1 MRAAQLKAV
10 LPRELLASVVVFLVA
25 LPLCMGIAI
34 ASGMPPAKGLITGII
49 GGLVVGWM
57 AGSPLQVSGPAAG
70 LAVLVFELVRQHGI
84 AMLGPIL
91 LLAGFLQLLAGRL
104 RLGCWFRVTAPAVV
118 YGMLA
123 GIGVLIV
130 LSQVHVMLDGIPQPS
145 GLDNLTGFPAA
156 VAKAIPSL
164 GWQAGLLGLATML
177 VMWSWDKL
185 RPHGIAVLGPI
196 LLVAGF
202 LQLLAGRLRLG
213 CWFRVTAPAVVYGM
227 LAGIGVLIVLS
238 QVHVMLDGA
247 PQPSGLDNLTG
258 FPAAVAKAIP
268 GLGWQAG
275 LLGLATMLVMWSWDK
290 LRPHKLRF
298 IPGAL
303 LGVGLTTG
311 ASLLLALQVKR
322 VQVPENLADAIDWLR
337 PADLLNLADP
347 NLLIAAFAVAFIA
360 SAETLLSAAAVDR
373 MHNGQRS
380 DFDKELSAQGVGNML
395 CGLVGA
401 LPMTGVIVRSSA
413 NVQAGATTRLSAIFH
428 GVWLLAFVLLLS
440 SVLQSIPVA
449 SLAGVLVYT
458 GIKLVDLKAFRG
470 LGRYGRMPMFTYGA
484 TALAIIFTDLLTGVL
499 VGFGLT
505 LAKLAWKASR
515 LKISLIDLP
524 GADEMELRLIGAA
537 TFLKVPALTQILS
550 RVPAGSTVH
559 VPLNNLSYIDHSC
572 LELFE
577 EWGRANAA
585 KGSRLM
591 IEPRGLKRRL
601 EGRIRTTTGL
611 GSA

>member
-91 LLAGFLQLLAGRL
+91 LL
-104 RLGCWFRVTAPAVV
+104 
-118 YGMLA
+118 
-123 GIGVLIV
+123 
-130 LSQVHVMLDGIPQPS
+130 
-145 GLDNLTGFPAA
+145 
-156 VAKAIPSL
+156 
-164 GWQAGLLGLATML
+164 
-177 VMWSWDKL
+177 
-185 RPHGIAVLGPI
+185 
-196 LLVAGF
+196 AGF

-413 NVQAGATTRLSAIFH
+413 NVQAGATTRLSAMFH
-428 GVWLLAFVLLLS
+428 GVWLLALLLS

-524 GADEMELRLIGAA
+524 GVDEMELRLIGAA

>member
-49 GGLVVGWM
+49 GGLVVGWL

-70 LAVLVFELVRQHGI
+70 LAVLVFELVRQHGM

-91 LLAGFLQLLAGRL
+91 LLAGFLQLVAGRL

-130 LSQVHVMLDGIPQPS
+130 LSQVHVMLDGVPQPS

-156 VAKAIPSL
+156 VAE
-164 GWQAGLLGLATML
+164 
-177 VMWSWDKL
+177 
-185 RPHGIAVLGPI
+185 
-196 LLVAGF
+196 
-202 LQLLAGRLRLG
+202 
-213 CWFRVTAPAVVYGM
+213 
-227 LAGIGVLIVLS
+227 
-238 QVHVMLDGA
+238 
-247 PQPSGLDNLTG
+247 
-258 FPAAVAKAIP
+258 AIP

-275 LLGLATMLVMWSWDK
+275 LLGLTTMLVMWAWDK

-298 IPGAL
+298 VPGAL

-347 NLLIAAFAVAFIA
+347 SLLVAAFAVAFIA

-413 NVQAGATTRLSAIFH
+413 NVQAGATTRLSAMFH

-470 LGRYGRMPMFTYGA
+470 LGRYGRMPMFTYAA
-484 TALAIIFTDLLTGVL
+484 TALAIIFSDLLTGVL

-515 LKISLIDLP
+515 LKISLIELP
-524 GADEMELRLIGAA
+524 VAGEMELRLTGAA

-550 RVPAGSTVH
+550 RVPAGSSVH

-572 LELFE
+572 LELLE
-577 EWGRANAA
+577 DWGRASA
-585 KGSRLM
+585 GSGSTLV
-591 IEPRGLKRRL
+591 IESRRLKRRV
-601 EGRIRTTTGL
+601 EGRARTTVGL
-611 GSA
+611 GA

>member
-185 RPHGIAVLGPI
+185 RPH
-196 LLVAGF
+196 
-202 LQLLAGRLRLG
+202 
-213 CWFRVTAPAVVYGM
+213 
-227 LAGIGVLIVLS
+227 
-238 QVHVMLDGA
+238 
-247 PQPSGLDNLTG
+247 
-258 FPAAVAKAIP
+258 
-268 GLGWQAG
+268 
-275 LLGLATMLVMWSWDK
+275 
-290 LRPHKLRF
+290 KLRF

-311 ASLLLALQVKR
+311 ASLLLALQVKS

-524 GADEMELRLIGAA
+524 GVDEMELRLIGAA

>member
-1 MRAAQLKAV
+1 MRTAQLKAV

-70 LAVLVFELVRQHGI
+70 LAVLVFEVVRQHGM

-91 LLAGFLQLLAGRL
+91 LLAGFLQLVAGRL

-130 LSQVHVMLDGIPQPS
+130 LSQLHVMLDGTPKPS
-145 GLDNLTGFPAA
+145 GLDNLAGFPQA
-156 VAKAIPSL
+156 VAQAIPTL
-164 GWQAGLLGLATML
+164 GWQAGLLGLATIG

-185 RPHGIAVLGPI
+185 RP
-196 LLVAGF
+196 
-202 LQLLAGRLRLG
+202 Q
-213 CWFRVTAPAVVYGM
+213 
-227 LAGIGVLIVLS
+227 
-238 QVHVMLDGA
+238 
-247 PQPSGLDNLTG
+247 
-258 FPAAVAKAIP
+258 
-268 GLGWQAG
+268 
-275 LLGLATMLVMWSWDK
+275 K
-290 LRPHKLRF
+290 LCF
-298 IPGAL
+298 VPGAL
-303 LGVGLTTG
+303 LGVGLTT
-311 ASLLLALQVKR
+311 AVSLVMALQVKR
-322 VQVPENLADAIDWLR
+322 VEVPDNLADAIDWLR
-337 PADLLNLADP
+337 PADLLNFADP
-347 NLLIAAFAVAFIA
+347 ALLIAAFAVAFIA

-380 DFDKELSAQGVGNML
+380 DFDKELTAQGVGNML
-395 CGLVGA
+395 CGVLGA

-413 NVQAGATTRLSAIFH
+413 NVQAGATTRLSTMFH
-428 GVWLLAFVLLLS
+428 GLWLLAFVLLLS

-458 GIKLVDLKAFRG
+458 GIKLVDIKAFRG
-470 LGRYGRMPMFTYGA
+470 LARYGRIPMLTYGA
-484 TALAIIFTDLLTGVL
+484 TALSIIFTDLLTGVL
-499 VGFGLT
+499 LGFGLT
-505 LAKLAWKASR
+505 LANLAWKAAR

-524 GADEMELRLIGAA
+524 RSGEMELRLNGSA
-537 TFLKVPALTQILS
+537 TFLKVPALTQVLA
-550 RVPAGSTVH
+550 RVPAGSIVH
-559 VPLNNLSYIDHSC
+559 VPLSNLSYIDHSC

-585 KGSRLM
+585 KGSKLI
-591 IEPRGLKRRL
+591 IEPQGLKRRL
-601 EGRIRTTTGL
+601 EGRLRTTRGL
-611 GSA
+611 GSATA

>member
-49 GGLVVGWM
+49 GGLVVGWL

-91 LLAGFLQLLAGRL
+91 LLAGFLQLVAGRL

-130 LSQVHVMLDGIPQPS
+130 LSQIHVMLDGVPKPS
-145 GLDNLTGFPAA
+145 GLDNLSGFPAA
-156 VAKAIPSL
+156 VAQAIPSL
-164 GWQAGLLGLATML
+164 GWQAGLLGLGTML
-177 VMWSWDKL
+177 VMWTWDKW
-185 RPHGIAVLGPI
+185 RP
-196 LLVAGF
+196 
-202 LQLLAGRLRLG
+202 Q
-213 CWFRVTAPAVVYGM
+213 
-227 LAGIGVLIVLS
+227 
-238 QVHVMLDGA
+238 
-247 PQPSGLDNLTG
+247 
-258 FPAAVAKAIP
+258 
-268 GLGWQAG
+268 
-275 LLGLATMLVMWSWDK
+275 
-290 LRPHKLRF
+290 KLRF
-298 IPGAL
+298 VPGAL

-322 VQVPENLADAIDWLR
+322 VEVPDNLAEAIDWLR

-380 DFDKELSAQGVGNML
+380 DFDKELTAQGVGNML
-395 CGLVGA
+395 CGIVGA

-413 NVQAGATTRLSAIFH
+413 NVQAGATTRFSAIFH

-440 SVLQSIPVA
+440 SVLQSIPIA

-458 GIKLVDLKAFRG
+458 GFKLVDLKAFRG
-470 LGRYGRMPMFTYGA
+470 LARYGRMPMFTYAA

-515 LKISLIDLP
+515 LKISLVDLP
-524 GADEMELRLIGAA
+524 QANEMELRLNGAA
-537 TFLKVPALTQILS
+537 TFLKVPALTQILAQ
-550 RVPAGSTVH
+550 VPAGNTLH
-559 VPLNNLSYIDHSC
+559 VPLNYLSYIDHAC

-585 KGSRLM
+585 KGSKLM

-601 EGRIRTTTGL
+601 EGRLRTTTGI
-611 GSA
+611 GSAPAQETLA

>member
-49 GGLVVGWM
+49 GGLVVGWL

-91 LLAGFLQLLAGRL
+91 LLAGFLQLVAGRL

-130 LSQVHVMLDGIPQPS
+130 LSQVHVMLDGVPKPS
-145 GLDNLTGFPAA
+145 GLDNLSGFPAA
-156 VAKAIPSL
+156 VAQAIPSL
-164 GWQAGLLGLATML
+164 GWQAGLLGLSTML
-177 VMWSWDKL
+177 VMWTWDKW
-185 RPHGIAVLGPI
+185 RP
-196 LLVAGF
+196 
-202 LQLLAGRLRLG
+202 Q
-213 CWFRVTAPAVVYGM
+213 
-227 LAGIGVLIVLS
+227 
-238 QVHVMLDGA
+238 
-247 PQPSGLDNLTG
+247 
-258 FPAAVAKAIP
+258 
-268 GLGWQAG
+268 
-275 LLGLATMLVMWSWDK
+275 
-290 LRPHKLRF
+290 KLRF
-298 IPGAL
+298 VPGAL

-311 ASLLLALQVKR
+311 VSLLLALQVKR
-322 VQVPENLADAIDWLR
+322 VEVPNNLAEAIDWLR

-380 DFDKELSAQGVGNML
+380 DFDKELTAQGVGNML
-395 CGLVGA
+395 CGIVGA

-413 NVQAGATTRLSAIFH
+413 NVQAGATTRFSAIFH

-440 SVLQSIPVA
+440 SVLQSIPIA

-458 GIKLVDLKAFRG
+458 GFKLVDLKAFRG
-470 LGRYGRMPMFTYGA
+470 LARYGRMPMFTYAA

-515 LKISLIDLP
+515 LKISLVDLP
-524 GADEMELRLIGAA
+524 QANEMELRLNGAA
-537 TFLKVPALTQILS
+537 TFLKVPALTQILAK
-550 RVPAGSTVH
+550 VPAGNTLH
-559 VPLNNLSYIDHSC
+559 VPLNYLSYIDHAC

-585 KGSRLM
+585 KGSKLM

-601 EGRIRTTTGL
+601 EGRLRTTRSMAT
-611 GSA
+611 

>member
-49 GGLVVGWM
+49 GGLVVGWL

-70 LAVLVFELVRQHGI
+70 LAVLVFELVRQHGMM
-84 AMLGPIL
+84 MLGPIL
-91 LLAGFLQLLAGRL
+91 LLAGFLQLVAGRL

-130 LSQVHVMLDGIPQPS
+130 LSQIHVMLDGVPKPS
-145 GLDNLTGFPAA
+145 GLDNLAGFPAA
-156 VAKAIPSL
+156 VAQAIPSL
-164 GWQAGLLGLATML
+164 GWQAGLLGLSTMV
-177 VMWSWDKL
+177 VMYLWDKL
-185 RPHGIAVLGPI
+185 RPK
-196 LLVAGF
+196 
-202 LQLLAGRLRLG
+202 
-213 CWFRVTAPAVVYGM
+213 T
-227 LAGIGVLIVLS
+227 
-238 QVHVMLDGA
+238 
-247 PQPSGLDNLTG
+247 
-258 FPAAVAKAIP
+258 
-268 GLGWQAG
+268 
-275 LLGLATMLVMWSWDK
+275 
-290 LRPHKLRF
+290 LRF
-298 IPGAL
+298 VPGAL
-303 LGVGLTTG
+303 LGVGLTTMV
-311 ASLLLALQVKR
+311 SLMLALQVKR
-322 VQVPENLADAIDWLR
+322 VEVPENLADAIDWLR
-337 PADLLNLADP
+337 PSDLLNLADP
-347 NLLIAAFAVAFIA
+347 QLLIAAFAVAFIA

-413 NVQAGATTRLSAIFH
+413 NVQAGATTRLSAMFH
-428 GVWLLAFVLLLS
+428 GLWLLAFVLLLS

-458 GIKLVDLKAFRG
+458 GIKLVDIKAFKA
-470 LGRYGRMPMFTYGA
+470 LGRYGRMPMFTYAA

-505 LAKLAWKASR
+505 LVKLAFKASR
-515 LKISLIDLP
+515 LKVSLIDLP
-524 GADEMELRLIGAA
+524 QDGEMELRLSGAA
-537 TFLKVPALTQILS
+537 TFLKVPALTQVLS
-550 RVPAGSTVH
+550 TVPAGTTVH

-572 LELFE
+572 LELLE

-585 KGSRLM
+585 KGSKLV
-591 IEPRGLKRRL
+591 IEARGLKRRL
-601 EGRIRTTTGL
+601 EGRVRMTTGI
-611 GSA
+611 GSAAPTG